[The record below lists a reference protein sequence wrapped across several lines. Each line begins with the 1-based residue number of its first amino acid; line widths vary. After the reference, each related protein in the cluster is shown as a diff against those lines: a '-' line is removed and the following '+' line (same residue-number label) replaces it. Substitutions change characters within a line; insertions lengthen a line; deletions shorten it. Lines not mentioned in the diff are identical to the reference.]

1 MNKFLKWAA
10 IIIGS
15 LAILLFVAFKFM
27 QSNTKKASPEQTVAL
42 KQGGKDVTV
51 FYCRPYKKGREIFG
65 GLVPYGEVWRTGAN
79 EATTF
84 TTKNE
89 LVIGGKLLPAGE
101 YTLWTIP
108 ERDKWTV
115 IFNSKQ
121 YGWGVSFDGKASH
134 EADAD
139 VLKVEVPTEVLSVP
153 VEQFTISFNEAVPA
167 MELAWDQ
174 TKVAVPLK

>member
-1 MNKFLKWAA
+1 MQKFLKWAA
-10 IIIGS
+10 IVVGS
-15 LAILLFVAFKFM
+15 LAIVLFVAFKFM

-42 KQGGKDVTV
+42 KQGEKDVTV
-51 FYCRPYKKGREIFG
+51 HYNSPSKKGREIFG
-65 GLVPYGEVWRTGAN
+65 GLVPYSKVWRTGAN

-89 LVIGGKLLPAGE
+89 LIIGGKLLPAGE

-121 YGWGVSFDGKASH
+121 YSWGVSFGGEASRDA
-134 EADAD
+134 EAD

-153 VEQFTISFNEAVPA
+153 VEQFTISFNESVPA

-174 TKVAVPLK
+174 TKVAVPIK